1 MWNRKEL
8 KLNAKQ
14 LLKANYWKAVI
25 VGLILS
31 ILYGSFAI
39 SSRNTATGS
48 DLTDQITA
56 LDDKTFIAVVAVI
69 FGVLAIVMVID
80 LLLTI
85 FLWNPIEV
93 GCQKFYINCKSGE
106 AKLDDIIY
114 SFKNGYGHIG
124 VVMLCRTIFTILWL
138 ILLIIP
144 GIIKAYEYMMIP
156 FILAEEPDISRKDAF
171 AKSKAMMHGN
181 KWNAFVLDLSF
192 LGWLILGGITLGILN
207 IFFVNPYMYLSHAEL
222 YHALKNNNGIKAGA
236 AYDGEMSL

>member
-1 MWNRKEL
+1 MWNRKVL

-48 DLTDQITA
+48 DVTDQITA
-56 LDDKTFIAVVAVI
+56 LDDKTFIAFVAIFFSVI
-69 FGVLAIVMVID
+69 AVALVIN

-106 AKLDDIIY
+106 SKLDDLVY
-114 SFKNGYGHIG
+114 AFKNGYGHIG
-124 VVMLCRTIFTILWL
+124 VIMLCRTIFTLLWC
-138 ILLIIP
+138 LLLVIP

-171 AKSKAMMHGN
+171 AKSKAMMRGN

-207 IFFVNPYMYLSHAEL
+207 IFFINPYMYLSHAEL
-222 YHALKNNNGIKAGA
+222 YHALKYNGARPDAGYDA
-236 AYDGEMSL
+236 AMSL